1 MGCLLGYVLKG
12 FYTVRYSFQHQIVSL
27 SNEVQLLFPGLLGLY
42 SGIFAMFLKCQ
53 LNKSTGRRLTI
64 VFYALCLLYI
74 LSTFTIVCDLV
85 VVILQL
91 EVSHISISKMSFLI
105 RYEAWYFKYY
115 IFNSA
120 SGQSE

>member
-12 FYTVRYSFQHQIVSL
+12 FYTVRYSFRIQHQIVSL
-27 SNEVQLLFPGLLGLY
+27 SNEVQLPFSGLLGLY

-53 LNKSTGRRLTI
+53 LNKSTGRRPTI

-74 LSTFTIVCDLV
+74 LSTFTVVCDLV

-91 EVSHISISKMSFLI
+91 EVSHISISKISL
-105 RYEAWYFKYY
+105 
-115 IFNSA
+115 FN
-120 SGQSE
+120 

>member
-27 SNEVQLLFPGLLGLY
+27 SNEVQLLFHGLIGLY

-53 LNKSTGRRLTI
+53 LNKSTGRRPTI

-74 LSTFTIVCDLV
+74 LSTFTVVCDLV

-91 EVSHISISKMSFLI
+91 EVSHFSISKISL
-105 RYEAWYFKYY
+105 
-115 IFNSA
+115 FN
-120 SGQSE
+120 